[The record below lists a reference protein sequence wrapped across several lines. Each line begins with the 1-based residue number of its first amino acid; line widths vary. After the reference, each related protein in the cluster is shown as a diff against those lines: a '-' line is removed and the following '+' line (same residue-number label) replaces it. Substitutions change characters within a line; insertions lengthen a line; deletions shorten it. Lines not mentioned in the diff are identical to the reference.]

1 MSAAIATVAVLGT
14 GIMGRPMAA
23 NLLKAGFA
31 VRVWNRSRAK
41 AEPLGEEGAAVCET
55 PAEAVAGAGA
65 VITMVTDGTAV
76 TDLLFR
82 QGAAD
87 AASPGTIFIDM
98 SSIQPSLAKD
108 HAARLASRRLGSLDA
123 PVSGGEP
130 GAIAGT
136 LAIMVGGDAADFGR
150 AEPLFSAMGKAT
162 YVGPSGSGQLT
173 KLANQAIV
181 AVTIQA
187 VSEGLLLAAAGG
199 ADPAAVREAI
209 GGGFC
214 QSRILEVHGQRMI
227 ERDFNPGGRCAI
239 HLKDMNNV
247 LEVASELNLD
257 LPLTHQVRDAFAA
270 IVDEM
275 NGADFDHSALLLLL
289 EAMNA
294 PARVGDASDRL
305 PT

>member
-1 MSAAIATVAVLGT
+1 MNPAIATVAVLGT

-31 VRVWNRSRAK
+31 VRAWNRSRSK
-41 AEPLGEEGAAVCET
+41 AEPLVAEGAVVCDT
-55 PAEAVAGAGA
+55 PAEAVEGADA
-65 VITMVTDGTAV
+65 VITMVTNGAAV
-76 TDLLFR
+76 TDLLFG
-82 QGAAD
+82 QAAAD
-87 AASPGTIFIDM
+87 AAAPGTIFIDM

-108 HAARLASRRLGSLDA
+108 HAARLTSQGFGPLDA

-136 LAIMVGGDAADFGR
+136 LAIMVGGEAADFAR
-150 AEPLFSAMGKAT
+150 AEPLFAAMGKAT

-181 AVTIQA
+181 AITIQA

-199 ADPAAVREAI
+199 ADPAAAREAI

-214 QSRILEVHGQRMI
+214 QSRILELHGQRMI
-227 ERDFNPGGRCAI
+227 DRNFNPGARCAI

-247 LEVASELNLD
+247 LEVAGELNLN
-257 LPLTHQVRDAFAA
+257 LPLTRQVRDAFAA

-275 NGADFDHSALLLLL
+275 NGADFDHSALLLRL
-289 EAMNA
+289 EAMNP
-294 PARVGDASDRL
+294 PARVGSTPDRL

>member
-1 MSAAIATVAVLGT
+1 MSPAIATVAVLGT

-31 VRVWNRSRAK
+31 VRAWNRSRAK
-41 AEPLGEEGAAVCET
+41 AEPLIAEGATLCDS
-55 PAEAVAGAGA
+55 PAEAAEGAGA
-65 VITMVTDGTAV
+65 VIIMVTDGAAV
-76 TDLLFR
+76 TDLLFG

-87 AASPGTIFIDM
+87 AAAPGTVFIDM

-108 HAARLASRRLGSLDA
+108 HAARLASQGLGHLDA

-136 LAIMVGGDAADFGR
+136 LAIMVGGEAADFAR
-150 AEPLFSAMGKAT
+150 AEPLFAAMGKAT
-162 YVGPSGSGQLT
+162 HVGPSGSGQLT

-181 AVTIQA
+181 AITIQA

-199 ADPAAVREAI
+199 ADPAAAREAI

-227 ERDFNPGGRCAI
+227 ERDFNPGARCAI

-247 LEVASELNLD
+247 LEVATELGLD
-257 LPLTHQVRDAFAA
+257 LPLTNQVRDAYAA
-270 IVDEM
+270 IVSEM
-275 NGADFDHSALLLLL
+275 DGADFDHSALLLRL
-289 EAMNA
+289 EAMNS
-294 PARVGDASDRL
+294 PARLGSAPDRL
-305 PT
+305 PA

>member
-1 MSAAIATVAVLGT
+1 MSTAVATVAVLGT

-31 VRVWNRSRAK
+31 VRAWNRSPEK
-41 AEPLGEEGAAVCET
+41 AEPLSAEGAALCGT
-55 PAEAVAGAGA
+55 PAEAVAGTQA

-76 TDLLFR
+76 TDLLFG

-87 AASPGTIFIDM
+87 AAAAGTVFIDM

-108 HAARLASRRLGSLDA
+108 HAARLASRGLGALDA

-136 LAIMVGGDAADFGR
+136 LAIMVGGEAPDFAR
-150 AEPLFSAMGKAT
+150 AEPLFAAMGKAT
-162 YVGPSGSGQLT
+162 HVGPSGSGQLT

-181 AVTIQA
+181 AITIQA

-227 ERDFNPGGRCAI
+227 ERDFNPGGRCII

-257 LPLTHQVRDAFAA
+257 LPLTRQVRDAFAT

-275 NGADFDHSALLLLL
+275 DGADFDHSALLLRL

-294 PARVGDASDRL
+294 PARLGSAADRL

>member
-1 MSAAIATVAVLGT
+1 MSPAIATVAVLGT

-31 VRVWNRSRAK
+31 VRAWNRSRAK
-41 AEPLGEEGAAVCET
+41 AEPLIAEGAKLFET
-55 PAEAVAGAGA
+55 PAEAVEGAGA
-65 VITMVTDGTAV
+65 VIVMVTDGAAV
-76 TDLLFR
+76 TDLLFG

-87 AASPGTIFIDM
+87 AAAPGTVFIDM

-108 HAARLASRRLGSLDA
+108 HAARLASQGLGHLDA

-136 LAIMVGGDAADFGR
+136 LAIMVGGEAADFAR
-150 AEPLFSAMGKAT
+150 AEPLFAAMGKAT
-162 YVGPSGSGQLT
+162 HVGPSGSGQLT

-181 AVTIQA
+181 AITIQA

-199 ADPAAVREAI
+199 ADPAAAREAI

-227 ERDFNPGGRCAI
+227 ERDFNPGARCAI

-247 LEVASELNLD
+247 LEVAAELGLN
-257 LPLTHQVRDAFAA
+257 LPLTNQVRDAYAA
-270 IVDEM
+270 IVSEM
-275 NGADFDHSALLLLL
+275 DGADFDHSALLLRL
-289 EAMNA
+289 EAMNP
-294 PARVGDASDRL
+294 PARVGSAPDRL
-305 PT
+305 PA

>member
-1 MSAAIATVAVLGT
+1 MSPAIATVAVLGT

-31 VRVWNRSRAK
+31 VRAWNRSRAK
-41 AEPLGEEGAAVCET
+41 AEPLIAEGATLCDS
-55 PAEAVAGAGA
+55 PAEAVEGAGA
-65 VITMVTDGTAV
+65 VIVMVTDGVAV
-76 TDLLFR
+76 TDLLFG
-82 QGAAD
+82 QSAAE
-87 AASPGTIFIDM
+87 AAAPGTVFIDM

-108 HAARLASRRLGSLDA
+108 HAARLASQGLGHLDA

-136 LAIMVGGDAADFGR
+136 LAIMVGGEAADFAR
-150 AEPLFSAMGKAT
+150 AEPLFAAMGKAT
-162 YVGPSGSGQLT
+162 HVGPSGSGQLT

-181 AVTIQA
+181 AITIQA

-199 ADPAAVREAI
+199 ADPAAAREAI

-227 ERDFNPGGRCAI
+227 ERDFNPGARCAI

-247 LEVASELNLD
+247 LEVAHELGLD
-257 LPLTHQVRDAFAA
+257 LPLTSQVRDAYAA
-270 IVDEM
+270 IVSEM
-275 NGADFDHSALLLLL
+275 DGADFDHSALLLRL
-289 EAMNA
+289 EAMNP
-294 PARVGDASDRL
+294 PARVGSAPDRL
-305 PT
+305 PA

>member
-1 MSAAIATVAVLGT
+1 MSEAIATVAVLGT

-31 VRVWNRSRAK
+31 LRAWNRSRGK
-41 AEPLGEEGAAVCET
+41 AEPLASEGAVVCDT

-65 VITMVTDGTAV
+65 AITMVTDGAAV
-76 TDLLFR
+76 TELLFA
-82 QGAAD
+82 QGAA
-87 AASPGTIFIDM
+87 AAAAAGTVFIDM

-108 HAARLASRRLGSLDA
+108 HAARLAAMGFGHLDA

-130 GAIAGT
+130 GAIAGS
-136 LAIMVGGDAADFGR
+136 LAIMVGGKAADFAR

-162 YVGPSGSGQLT
+162 HVGPSGSGQLT

-181 AVTIQA
+181 AITIQA
-187 VSEGLLLAAAGG
+187 VAEGLLLAAAGG

-247 LEVASELNLD
+247 LAVADELGLE
-257 LPLTHQVRDAFAA
+257 LPLTRQVREAFAA
-270 IVDEM
+270 IVADM
-275 NGADFDHSALLLLL
+275 DGADFDHSALLLRL

-294 PARVGDASDRL
+294 PARLGSAPDRL
-305 PT
+305 PG